1 MSKKDQTTSSLREN
15 ILLNID
21 SFLLKEKFIVSSEI
35 ISKGILEIINS
46 ISDYYEEGVHL
57 YPEIVIT
64 NDIDKLESTI
74 PSRQFVIKNAEL
86 SVDGF
91 KDAIKLCA
99 PLAIDGWIIFIEV
112 SNETSMR
119 FGLITSE
126 ISETSLSLYKQTIED
141 QDPVKGVNLAYLRN
155 LGKKTVELIGYKK
168 NLIVSLT
175 LDDYESVLN
184 NEIRQLSK
192 AISNNCLE
200 EFKDKIATY
209 FEKIISNAVKEGHG
223 NLIGVVKDDKATID
237 QLRTN
242 LKDGIYLEKPIDIQQ
257 LVINIAQNKDEESS
271 IVLRQYASILTSML
285 NHDGITILTD
295 RALILGY
302 HLFVVSDSSQSV
314 VGGARTRAYNAMC
327 RLGLIASFYKSQDGN
342 VKYFENE
349 K

>member
-21 SFLLKEKFIVSSEI
+21 SFLLKEKFAVSNDI

-57 YPEIVIT
+57 YPEIIIT
-64 NDIDKLESTI
+64 NDIDILENTI
-74 PSRQFVIKNAEL
+74 PSRQFVIKKTEL
-86 SVDGF
+86 SIDGF

-112 SNETSMR
+112 SDENSMR

-126 ISETSLSLYKQTIED
+126 ISETSLSLYSQTVEN
-141 QDPVKGVNLAYLRN
+141 QEAVKGVNIAYLRN

-175 LDDYESVLN
+175 LDDYDSILN
-184 NEIRQLSK
+184 NEIRQLSQI
-192 AISNNCLE
+192 ISNSCGE
-200 EFKDKIATY
+200 DHKAKIATY
-209 FEKIISNAVKEGHG
+209 FEKIISNAIKEGHG
-223 NLIGVVKDDKATID
+223 NLIGVIEDDEAIIEELK
-237 QLRTN
+237 LN
-242 LKDGIYLEKPIDIQQ
+242 LKDGIYFEKPIDIQQ
-257 LVINIAQNKDEESS
+257 LIVNISQNKDEESS

-285 NHDGITILTD
+285 NHDGITILTNK
-295 RALILGY
+295 AQILGY
-302 HLFVVSDSSQSV
+302 HLFVTNDSSQSV

-327 RLGLIASFYKSQDGN
+327 KLKLKACFYKSQDGN